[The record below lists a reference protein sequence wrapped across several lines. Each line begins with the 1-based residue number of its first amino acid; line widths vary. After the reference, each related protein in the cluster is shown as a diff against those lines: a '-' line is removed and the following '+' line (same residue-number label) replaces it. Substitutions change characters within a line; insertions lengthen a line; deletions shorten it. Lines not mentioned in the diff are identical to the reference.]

1 MFPQSGC
8 NDVEIRKLSLWQ
20 RLNITL
26 ADFSSKSVCYSLADE
41 FINVLPESEFN
52 EFEPGINVLY
62 E

>member
-26 ADFSSKSVCYSLADE
+26 ADFSSKSVCFSLADE

-52 EFEPGINVLY
+52 KAGY
-62 E
+62 